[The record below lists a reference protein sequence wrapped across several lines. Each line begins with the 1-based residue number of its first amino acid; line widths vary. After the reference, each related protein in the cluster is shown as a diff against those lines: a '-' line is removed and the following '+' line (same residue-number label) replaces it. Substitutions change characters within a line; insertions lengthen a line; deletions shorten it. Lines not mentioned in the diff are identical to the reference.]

1 MRQALR
7 LSRKREAA
15 FGCSCLEAETFCTK
29 TFVEKNPKPET
40 LAAAL
45 LEPMSGNLREHQKA
59 GFLVLELLG
68 FPLKPRSP
76 KYCRDMPLLDCL
88 SCELRNPDG
97 PGSW

>member
-15 FGCSCLEAETFCTK
+15 FGCSCLEAETFCSFGHK

-68 FPLKPRSP
+68 FP
-76 KYCRDMPLLDCL
+76 
-88 SCELRNPDG
+88 
-97 PGSW
+97 